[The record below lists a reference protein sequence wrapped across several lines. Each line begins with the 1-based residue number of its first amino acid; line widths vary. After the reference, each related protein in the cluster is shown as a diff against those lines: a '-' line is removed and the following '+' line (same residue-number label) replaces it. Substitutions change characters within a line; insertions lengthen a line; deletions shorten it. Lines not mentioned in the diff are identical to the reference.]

1 MQKKIQ
7 ASEAVNEYDPE
18 FIRDLFNRMS
28 GSYERVNYITS
39 FGFSLRWRKQFL
51 KNIAP
56 SNDPIRILDLMTGM
70 GETWNPIR
78 NRFPNAELSTLDY
91 SEGMLVHANH
101 KNQKSF
107 SGKVIVHHQDLLQNT
122 LPSDHY
128 DVVLSAFGL
137 KTFNSEQVTRLAE
150 EVKRV
155 LKPGGKFSLIEVS
168 SPDSAVLQTLY
179 KLHLKH
185 VVPICGKLFL
195 GNPQEY
201 RMLWKYTERF
211 GNSEAAATQ
220 FKKAGLNAEYVSYF
234 GGCATGIIGMK
245 A

>member
-1 MQKKIQ
+1 
-7 ASEAVNEYDPE
+7 
-18 FIRDLFNRMS
+18 
-28 GSYERVNYITS
+28 
-39 FGFSLRWRKQFL
+39 
-51 KNIAP
+51 
-56 SNDPIRILDLMTGM
+56 
-70 GETWNPIR
+70 
-78 NRFPNAELSTLDY
+78 
-91 SEGMLVHANH
+91 
-101 KNQKSF
+101 
-107 SGKVIVHHQDLLQNT
+107 
-122 LPSDHY
+122 
-128 DVVLSAFGL
+128 VLSAFGL
-137 KTFNSEQVTRLAE
+137 KTFNSEQVTRVAE

-168 SPDSAVLQTLY
+168 SPDSAVLHALY
-179 KLHLKH
+179 KLHLKQ

-211 GNSEAAATQ
+211 GNSEAAAAQ